1 MTIYEQDMVVFLHYI
16 IETWSLQVK
25 KFNMHSKTNHSADKT
40 WTEKTTTEGD
50 GNPGPAKDRHTYVAG
65 LKRLNMTYNLPS

>member
-1 MTIYEQDMVVFLHYI
+1 MARRTTPLTKHG
-16 IETWSLQVK
+16 LQR
-25 KFNMHSKTNHSADKT
+25 
-40 WTEKTTTEGD
+40 TEKTTTEGD